1 MLCVQSVLFFNPK
14 WKMKFNIVLKI
25 IRKWLWRLAVSYML
39 GFASAIDHDI
49 KSIDDSCFKIEQTIP
64 DKKG

>member
-1 MLCVQSVLFFNPK
+1 
-14 WKMKFNIVLKI
+14 MKFNIVLKN

-39 GFASAIDHDI
+39 GFASAIDQDV

-64 DKKG
+64 DKKDYV